1 MIRFEGLCNVVIEQI
16 KEIVQREG
24 SDLAF
29 NFAID
34 TGEYQPP
41 KRDGNEVID
50 YINGVFTLTSS
61 DIASLPDNS
70 TVATQTGRL
79 DLVVRLPDLSA
90 DEVYNNSL
98 LENVDERIGA
108 VRNVIKLLASKN
120 RTYEAGNDSVSTIF
134 QDASSGERAIYPNVG
149 DGFSFSIII
158 YWIIVE
164 GGINT
169 RAFTFAFDSVLMPY
183 QAVTLNNSKTFDSN
197 VYADTS
203 TGRVENI
210 PMQSNWSAT
219 FELPAIKGLFW
230 EQVLN
235 CLTGSDKLNTVH
247 CLSFKSETSN
257 KSYLV
262 NIGEV
267 TLNGETVKNAG
278 LKVSFFE
285 ARYNYYFVSLPN
297 EYKYYR
303 ITSDTNKL
311 LFEAPSHGFYML
323 QKNMQPHYLGYKTN
337 EDNAIKYDQA
347 TNIGTIGDIVIT
359 TGAIYESENSN
370 YTSEGF
376 ELLTYNDDGELEEPT
391 TE

>member
-1 MIRFEGLCNVVIEQI
+1 MISFEGLCNGVIEQI
-16 KEIVQREG
+16 EEILQRERI
-24 SDLAF
+24 SLSF
-29 NFAID
+29 NFVVD

-41 KRDGNEVID
+41 KRDGNEVVD

-61 DIASLPDNS
+61 DIASLPNNS

-98 LENVDERIGA
+98 LENVEERIRA

-169 RAFTFAFDSVLMPY
+169 RSFTFAFDSVLMPY

-197 VYADTS
+197 VYADTA
-203 TGRVENI
+203 TGRVENTPI
-210 PMQSNWSAT
+210 QANWSAT

-235 CLTGSDKLNTVH
+235 CLTGNDKLNTVH
-247 CLSFKSETSN
+247 CLSFKTATSN

-285 ARYNYYFVSLPN
+285 ARYNYHFVSLPN

-311 LFEAPSHGFYML
+311 LFGPVRGFYML
-323 QKNMQPHYLGYKTN
+323 QKNMQPHYLEYSIN
-337 EDNAIKYDQA
+337 EEDLIIEYDQA

-359 TGAIYESENSN
+359 TGAIYEEVGASN
-370 YTSEGF
+370 ISEGF
-376 ELLTYNDDGELEEPT
+376 ELLYNDDGETEEPT